1 VLIDALAE
9 EENLTNGRGNHTI
22 LPDVLIEELVGAGFE
37 LVKRTDAYD
46 GHDNRFAVV
55 VRRPM

>member
-1 VLIDALAE
+1 VPEVLVE
-9 EENLTNGRGNHTI
+9 EM
-22 LPDVLIEELVGAGFE
+22 VGAGFE
-37 LVKRTDAYD
+37 LVKRIDAYD